1 MLTEAVRN
9 LLAAVGVVALF
20 VLILNSATADSGKI
34 KAAFDREQAA
44 HDALIQEHKAFIAGN
59 KKYFDEGAY

>member
-1 MLTEAVRN
+1 MFTEAIRN
-9 LLAAVGVVALF
+9 MLAAVGVVALF

-44 HDALIQEHKAFIAGN
+44 HDALIQEHKAFISGN
-59 KKYFDEGAY
+59 KQYLKE